1 MSGEKT
7 EYPTAK
13 KLRDARMEG
22 QVAHSKDFTQTVL
35 ILALFGYMLANAFN
49 IVNAFAEL
57 MLLPVAVLGM
67 PFDDAADIVVSQLI
81 RDATWILLPFLG
93 IVIGLG
99 IFAEMLQTG
108 MLFAFKALIPSAKK
122 LSVIT
127 NVKNVFSVKNF
138 VEFLK
143 STLKIVFLSV
153 LIYLVLKDAL
163 PTLLT
168 LPQAGLMGVGVAVGS
183 LLKVMIIN
191 IAVGYTVIALADLVW
206 QRYQHAKGLM
216 MSKEEIKQ
224 EYKEAEGD
232 PHIKHQRKHLH
243 QEMMQEGAVHASR
256 KATVVVTNP
265 THLAIA
271 LRYEEGDTP
280 LPLVLAKGEGALA
293 ARMVAAARES
303 GVPVLQNIPLAR
315 SLMETAALD
324 QYIPSDLIEPV
335 AEVLR
340 LVREMNGTGMP
351 SAVTDF
357 AQTPTPIPPREGS
370 P

>member
-13 KLRDARMEG
+13 KLRDARQEG
-22 QVAHSKDFTQTVL
+22 QVAHSKDFTQTAL
-35 ILALFGYMLANAFN
+35 ILALFGYMLANAGN
-49 IVNAFAEL
+49 IVHAFAEL
-57 MLLPVAVLGM
+57 MLLPVGVLGM
-67 PFDDAADIVVSQLI
+67 PFEDAADIVISQMLK
-81 RDATWILLPFLG
+81 DGFLILLPFLG

-99 IFAEMLQTG
+99 IFVEMVQTG

-122 LSVIT
+122 I
-127 NVKNVFSVKNF
+127 NVVSNLKNTFSMKNL

-143 STLKIVFLSV
+143 STLKIVFLSA
-153 LIYLVLKDAL
+153 LIYFVLQDAL
-163 PTLLT
+163 PTLMT
-168 LPQAGLMGVGVAVGS
+168 LPLAGLDGVGIAMGN
-183 LLKVMIIN
+183 LLKVMIMN
-191 IAVGYTVIALADLVW
+191 IAVAYVAISLADLVW

-216 MSKEEIKQ
+216 MSKEDIKQ
-224 EYKEAEGD
+224 EFKEAEGD

-271 LRYEEGDTP
+271 LRYEEGETP
-280 LPLVLAKGEGALA
+280 LPVVLAKGEGALA
-293 ARMVAAARES
+293 ARMVRAAREA

-315 SLMETAALD
+315 SLMETAPLD
-324 QYIPSDLIEPV
+324 QYIPNDLIEPV

-340 LVREMNGTGMP
+340 LVRDMANQ
-351 SAVTDF
+351 VTPGDSDGF
-357 AQTPTPIPPREGS
+357 TR
-370 P
+370 